1 MGGKIEV
8 FMGRGD
14 QIYVIRK
21 FLNLEGVY
29 KHHGIDCGDGSVIH
43 YRKTTE
49 TIERTP
55 ILDFS
60 HGQEIYQYNY
70 QACFIPDVVINRA
83 TTRLGEQ
90 KYNLLFNNCEH
101 FATWCKTGVS
111 RSLQVE
117 DFIPVLN
124 RLQVDNLYEPIKEAL
139 QGTAPKN
146 TTMLLNEALAEIK
159 VVWDDLQPKYKN
171 AQKEMQSWQKVA
183 VAALK
188 QNRED
193 LARQA
198 LYKKQKYQQQANELE
213 AKLQNLATMTETLI
227 RNSQDFNNH

>member
-1 MGGKIEV
+1 
-8 FMGRGD
+8 MGRGD

-29 KHHGIDCGDGSVIH
+29 EHHGIDCGDGSVIH

-55 ILDFS
+55 IVNFS
-60 HGQEIYQYNY
+60 HGQKIYLRNY
-70 QACFIPDVVINRA
+70 KAGFIPDVVIHRA
-83 TTRLGEQ
+83 TSRLGEK

-101 FATWCKTGVS
+101 FATWCKTGAS

-124 RLQVDNLYEPIKEAL
+124 HLQVDTLYKPIKEAL
-139 QGTAPKN
+139 QETAPKN
-146 TTMLLNEALAEIK
+146 SKMLLNEALAEIR

-171 AQKEMQSWQKVA
+171 AQKEIKSWQKVA

-198 LYKKQKYQQQANELE
+198 LHRKLKYQKQATELE
-213 AKLQNLATMTETLI
+213 KQLQKLAIMTETLI
-227 RNSQDFNNH
+227 RNSQN